1 MVEIYISL
9 AFIILAA
16 LVAVESHNLISSVIA
31 LGAIG
36 LGLCILFL
44 FLGAPE
50 LAMTQLV
57 VEILALIILI
67 RATVSTTVPETYR
80 GRERLAYGVVTVFIG
95 LFGWLFYSAA
105 RELPPFG
112 SPVAVLNTAL
122 AGVTNAVAGVVLS
135 YRVFDTLGAMALFF
149 TAALGVFTIL
159 RLKGRKQINERDE
172 ADS

>member
-1 MVEIYISL
+1 MSEIYLSL
-9 AFIILAA
+9 AFIIVAA
-16 LVAVESHNLISSVIA
+16 LVAVESHNLLSSVIA

-80 GRERLAYGVVTVFIG
+80 GRELLAYGVVAVFVV
-95 LFGWLFYSAA
+95 LFMLLFYGAA

-112 SPVAVLNTAL
+112 SPVSNLNAAL
-122 AGVTNAVAGVVLS
+122 TGVTNLVAGITLS
-135 YRVFDTLGAMALFF
+135 YRAFDTLGAMALFF
-149 TAALGVFTIL
+149 TAALGTFTIL
-159 RLKGRKQINERDE
+159 RLKGRKKINERDE
-172 ADS
+172 TDS